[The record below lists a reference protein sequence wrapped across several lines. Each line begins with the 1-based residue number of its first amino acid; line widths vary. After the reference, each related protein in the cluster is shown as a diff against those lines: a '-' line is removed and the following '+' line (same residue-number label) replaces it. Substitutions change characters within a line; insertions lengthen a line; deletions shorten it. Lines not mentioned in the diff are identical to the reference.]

1 MSDQLTMRLDAQLPN
16 LPAGLRPMLARP
28 LPEPFDS
35 DAHLFEPTWGGA
47 RALALIGPADVPGA
61 GAVQLVAEDGTQGPA
76 PLDLAGIAGRV
87 AARSA
92 VLDGEIVVVDENGR
106 LDEEE
111 LARRLGGEV
120 QLVAEDGTQGPAPLD
135 LAGIA
140 GRVAARSAVLDGEI
154 VVVDE
159 AGRLDAEELARRFR
173 GEPGRPLSYLAFD
186 LLHLDGRSLL
196 HVPLDRRRALLRQVL
211 RPGDEVVAV
220 PAVPTD
226 GRALFEAVT
235 AQGLQGIRARQRSS
249 PYLPGVRSRLW
260 RSVDVGGVG
269 TSKLEQRVAA
279 AQMAAATDITGAE
292 GRSERVLALIRRL
305 PLEFE
310 SGAAGPEGTDPAG

>member
-1 MSDQLTMRLDAQLPN
+1 MPGGSDQLDQLTMRLDVPLPN
-16 LPAGLRPMLARP
+16 LPAGLRPMLERP

-35 DAHLFEPTWGGA
+35 DAHLFEPMWGGA
-47 RALALIGPADVPGA
+47 RALALIGPSEVPGA
-61 GAVQLVAEDGTQGPA
+61 GG
-76 PLDLAGIAGRV
+76 
-87 AARSA
+87 
-92 VLDGEIVVVDENGR
+92 
-106 LDEEE
+106 
-111 LARRLGGEV
+111 V

-159 AGRLDAEELARRFR
+159 AGRLDEDELARRLR
-173 GEPGRPLSYLAFD
+173 GEPGRPMSYLAFD

-196 HVPLDRRRALLRQVL
+196 PLALNRRRALLRHVL

-220 PAVPTD
+220 PAVPAD

-235 AQGLQGIRARQRSS
+235 AQGLRGIRARQRTS

-260 RSVDVGGVG
+260 RTVEVGGVG
-269 TSKLEQRVAA
+269 ASKLEQRIAA
-279 AQMAAATDITGAE
+279 AQMAAATDIAGGD

-310 SGAAGPEGTDPAG
+310 DEPLP

>member
-1 MSDQLTMRLDAQLPN
+1 MSGPSDQHADELTQLTMRLDAPLPN
-16 LPAGLRPMLARP
+16 PPAGLRPMLPRP
-28 LPEPFDS
+28 LPEAFDS
-35 DAHLFEPTWGGA
+35 DAHLFEPMWGGA
-47 RALALIGPADVPGA
+47 RALALIGPSEVA
-61 GAVQLVAEDGTQGPA
+61 G
-76 PLDLAGIAGRV
+76 
-87 AARSA
+87 
-92 VLDGEIVVVDENGR
+92 
-106 LDEEE
+106 
-111 LARRLGGEV
+111 GGDV

-159 AGRLDAEELARRFR
+159 AGRLDADELARRFR

-196 HVPLDRRRALLRQVL
+196 NLPLDRRRELLRQVL

-220 PAVPTD
+220 PAVPSD

-235 AQGLQGIRARQRSS
+235 AQGLRGIRARQRSS

-260 RSVDVGGVG
+260 RSVEVGAVGG
-269 TSKLEQRVAA
+269 SRLEQRVAA
-279 AQMAAATDITGAE
+279 AQMAEAMDITGGTGGA

-310 SGAAGPEGTDPAG
+310 DEAG